1 MNSILPLEAILLSPF
16 MCVYKA
22 IIAIILAGAV
32 VSAVTLKSNGH
43 GLESLRA
50 GHLDKGSIHWKGHG
64 M

>member
-32 VSAVTLKSNGH
+32 VSAAALKSNGR

-50 GHLDKGSIHWKGHG
+50 GYLDKGSIHWKGHG